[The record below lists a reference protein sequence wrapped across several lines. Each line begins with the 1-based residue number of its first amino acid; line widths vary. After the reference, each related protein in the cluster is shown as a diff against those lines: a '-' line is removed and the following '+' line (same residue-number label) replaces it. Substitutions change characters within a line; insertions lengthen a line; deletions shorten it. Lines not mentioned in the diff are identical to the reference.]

1 MESMKNENVLFVPR
15 PELARVMD
23 LSKTFW
29 RVTAAELSQLPFDF
43 APRAELETDGSRK
56 QLIPYALLL
65 DERKR
70 VLTYRRHGSEKRLA
84 DKWSAGIGGHVNDGD
99 KRPALLN
106 TLTAGLSREIKEETG
121 LCVSAPQMLLLGMIN
136 EEISEVGHSHTGVVF
151 AINVQNAAFVY
162 DAEIAE
168 PHFWNMDNV
177 DLSLFETW
185 SSLALDL
192 YKERG

>member
-1 MESMKNENVLFVPR
+1 MKNENVLFVPR
-15 PELARVMD
+15 PELARVMN

-29 RVTAAELSQLPFDF
+29 RVTEAGLSQLPFYF

-56 QLIPYALLL
+56 QLIPYALLF

-70 VLTYRRHGSEKRLA
+70 LLTYRRHGSEKRLA

-121 LCVSAPQMLLLGMIN
+121 LCICAPQMSLLGMIN
-136 EEISEVGHSHTGVVF
+136 EERSEVGHSHTGVVF
-151 AINVQNAAFVY
+151 AVNIRDSACVLY

-168 PHFWNMDNV
+168 PLFRNV
-177 DLSLFETW
+177 NDVNLSLFEAW

-192 YKERG
+192 YKERLV